1 MAMRETAAAVRN
13 EADGERVSAEGP
25 LEVVADKGYP
35 SNALQRKLG
44 ESGMRSYIPEPE
56 RGRRNCQGR
65 RLTRR
70 RGESMAGSFAHR
82 HETGAMR
89 RAL

>member
-35 SNALQRKLG
+35 GLRDQLSN
-44 ESGMRSYIPEPE
+44 
-56 RGRRNCQGR
+56 RRIDR
-65 RLTRR
+65 MVYSDTT
-70 RGESMAGSFAHR
+70 FD
-82 HETGAMR
+82 
-89 RAL
+89 